1 MTKTKVTRAKAT
13 KAKTKF
19 KEITIK
25 KDLIDFIKKNESKG
39 KLGLYVVI
47 GLLAILGILWV
58 TTRQPQ
64 MPANIKATIDS
75 LSAVNKQ
82 LLERQ
87 KQIDST
93 IAVYETEINQIDNQ
107 VDNIKEKTTIV
118 REYYHEVGQ
127 QAAQYNPTQVD
138 SFFKARYNY

>member
-127 QAAQYNPTQVD
+127 QASQYNPTQVD
-138 SFFKARYNY
+138 SFFKDRYNY

>member
-64 MPANIKATIDS
+64 MPTNIKATIDS
-75 LSAVNKQ
+75 LSAINKQ

-93 IAVYETEINQIDNQ
+93 IAVYETEINQIDDQ

-127 QAAQYNPTQVD
+127 QSGKYTPTQVD

>member
-1 MTKTKVTRAKAT
+1 MMNQSKSTTKKVS
-13 KAKTKF
+13 KAKV
-19 KEITIK
+19 K
-25 KDLIDFIKKNESKG
+25 KVEQQVTTFVNENKG
-39 KLGLYVVI
+39 KAKIGLYII
-47 GLLAILGILWV
+47 GGLIVLFGIIWL

-64 MPANIKATIDS
+64 MPADIKATIDS
-75 LSAVNKQ
+75 LTNVNKQ
-82 LLERQ
+82 LVEHQ

-93 IAVYETEINQIDNQ
+93 INAYEAEVEQ
-107 VDNIKEKTTIV
+107 VDFQLDNIKEKTTIV

>member
-64 MPANIKATIDS
+64 MPTNIKATIDS
-75 LSAVNKQ
+75 LSAINKQ

-127 QAAQYNPTQVD
+127 QSGKYTPTQVD

>member
-1 MTKTKVTRAKAT
+1 MLEYVNKY
-13 KAKTKF
+13 
-19 KEITIK
+19 K
-25 KDLIDFIKKNESKG
+25 KQIGYII
-39 KLGLYVVI
+39 I
-47 GLLAILGILWV
+47 GLWLVYGTVWLS
-58 TTRQPQ
+58 TRQPQ

-118 REYYHEVGQ
+118 REYYHEIGQ
-127 QAAQYNPTQVD
+127 QATQYTPTQVD

>member
-64 MPANIKATIDS
+64 MPINIKATIDS
-75 LSAVNKQ
+75 LSAINKQ

-127 QAAQYNPTQVD
+127 QSGKYTPTQVD